1 MSVRAAFCNCGP
13 ARRLGQ
19 RLWRAACQAQGQAAA
34 PGGEGGRLQGWGQQA
49 ALVNEGWLMRLCR
62 WEGTGIY
69 RVSVLHPLS
78 FHPLPPF
85 TPVPHCVGPGCRQCR
100 GETRESISTKPCRL
114 DPRAQAA
121 PRVMLTAGRS
131 PARRGMVLHAAGRCL
146 GLPLAMG

>member
-1 MSVRAAFCNCGP
+1 MCPSEPLSATVDPR
-13 ARRLGQ
+13 
-19 RLWRAACQAQGQAAA
+19 
-34 PGGEGGRLQGWGQQA
+34 GGSGRGCGGRRARPRARLLLLGGILQGWGQQA

-85 TPVPHCVGPGCRQCR
+85 TPVPHCVCPGCRQCR
-100 GETRESISTKPCRL
+100 GETRKSISTKPCRL

-121 PRVMLTAGRS
+121 PRVMVTARS
-131 PARRGMVLHAAGRCL
+131 PARRGMVLHEAGRCL